1 MLNIFVIPKSSLV
14 KEIFIHFQS
23 WMVCFHIIE
32 FRIYVFWCISF
43 ARYIICKCFLLFIA
57 FLSFFL
63 SFFFF
68 FFSFFWA
75 TPIAR
80 GNSRAKGWIGAPQP
94 CQIWAAS
101 VTHTTAYSHARSLTH
116 WVRPGI
122 KHASTWILV
131 RFFSTEPQWDL
142 PIAYLFMLLQVS
154 FREQNSGFASFF
166 FFFFTF
172 SCLTETTLLS

>member
-1 MLNIFVIPKSSLV
+1 MFSYYWIQNICIL
-14 KEIFIHFQS
+14 
-23 WMVCFHIIE
+23 MHIICQ
-32 FRIYVFWCISF
+32 IYNLQMFSSIYSF
-43 ARYIICKCFLLFIA
+43 
-57 FLSFFL
+57 SFFFSL
-63 SFFFF
+63 FF
-68 FFSFFWA
+68 FFSFSLFRA

-166 FFFFTF
+166 FFFFF
-172 SCLTETTLLS
+172 LFISF